1 MSSEHF
7 GQLAWQFKP
16 HFALTAPY
24 RQALRLSGKIGEIAD
39 CAGNQRIKLVNAT
52 VYRPLTAQVGPERQ
66 AMAAISP
73 LHIAGIFS
81 VAERLSAAC

>member
-52 VYRPLTAQVGPERQ
+52 VTA
-66 AMAAISP
+66 
-73 LHIAGIFS
+73 L
-81 VAERLSAAC
+81 